1 MRRPVIGGVTREMER
16 TRYQILRAL
25 KMRPLSFWELIRSQD
40 SSLAEMTQALRH
52 MLTENRIVF
61 DQKTRRFSLGT
72 PLDPLPQGNGLCPT
86 CQGKGFILEGRF
98 EETLGRFLE
107 ITTDRPQPIFDY
119 NQGIIH
125 PRDLAL
131 KSAFMHERGD
141 VEGRSILL
149 IGDDDLFSI
158 FLALLGLSCTV
169 MVLEVDERF
178 IQYIDQ
184 KANRHRL
191 TITTKQYD
199 VHSPLPPELQETFDA
214 FITEPPEGLKGML
227 LFLQRAA
234 DALDIG
240 GGGYFGLTTLESS
253 LPKWLAIQRFLMGK
267 GMVITDLLRNFSL
280 YPESGDPIDD
290 YGAFPMAREFPVDP
304 GTPDVD
310 YFRSSLIRVEKTTP
324 TTGRETNRFYADED
338 TWVTV
343 NPEENK

>member
-1 MRRPVIGGVTREMER
+1 
-16 TRYQILRAL
+16 
-25 KMRPLSFWELIRSQD
+25 MRPMSFWELIRFQD
-40 SSLAEMTQALRH
+40 SSLAEMIQAVRH

-72 PLDPLPQGNGLCPT
+72 PSTPLPQGNKFCPA
-86 CQGKGFILEGRF
+86 CQGKGLILDARF
-98 EETLGRFLE
+98 EETLGRFLK

-125 PRDLAL
+125 PKDLAL

-141 VEGRSILL
+141 VEDRSILL

-169 MVLEVDERF
+169 MVLEVDERL

-184 KANRHRL
+184 KAKRHRL
-191 TITTKQYD
+191 TINAKTYD
-199 VHSPLPPELQETFDA
+199 VNSPLPPELQQTFDA
-214 FITEPPEGLKGML
+214 FTTEPPEGLKGML

-234 DALDIG
+234 DALGIG

-280 YPESGDPIDD
+280 YPESGDPVDD
-290 YGAFPMAREFPVDP
+290 YGAFPIAREYPVDP

-324 TTGRETNRFYADED
+324 PTAREADGFYADED

-343 NPEENK
+343 NPEDKR